1 MGFSIFLVASGI
13 GFGQLMT
20 LFSFVNTLCAVPT
33 CLVPFFLSRRYP
45 NACRHAGLKVNVGL
59 VYILSAIALV
69 VSAYL
74 AVTMFIE
81 LAAMSRM
88 IVGVVVLVTAFY
100 FVGRVQYVKSKGGD
114 LLQELRAPYP
124 DWEARE
130 AACKE

>member
-1 MGFSIFLVASGI
+1 M
-13 GFGQLMT
+13 
-20 LFSFVNTLCAVPT
+20 
-33 CLVPFFLSRRYP
+33 
-45 NACRHAGLKVNVGL
+45 NVGL